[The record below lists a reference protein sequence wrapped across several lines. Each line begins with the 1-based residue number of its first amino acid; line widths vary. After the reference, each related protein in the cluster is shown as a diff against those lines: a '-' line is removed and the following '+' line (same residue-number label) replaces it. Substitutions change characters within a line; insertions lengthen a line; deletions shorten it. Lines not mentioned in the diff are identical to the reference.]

1 VKKGDV
7 AIIAFYALHRHH
19 RYWNNPD
26 AFDPE
31 RFSRENKPSDPWVF
45 KPFGGGPRACVG
57 SVFALT
63 EATIILASLVRDLAF
78 SVPDG
83 FVPKPIMTVTLRPED
98 GLPLNVKRR

>member
-1 VKKGDV
+1 
-7 AIIAFYALHRHH
+7 
-19 RYWNNPD
+19 
-26 AFDPE
+26 
-31 RFSRENKPSDPWVF
+31 VF